1 MVDLSTTYLNLP
13 LRSPVIASASP
24 LWESLDN
31 IKRAEDAGLGAVVLF
46 SLFEEQIRQE
56 REALLHYLDYGT
68 ESFAEAITYFPE
80 PEEYHAKPD
89 EYLELIRKAKESVSI
104 PIIASINGATL
115 GGWTTFARQMEQA
128 GADAIELN
136 IYNIP
141 TELHKPGTEVEASE
155 LDIVRSV
162 KNSLSVPVAVK
173 LSPYYSNFA
182 HMAQQMAEVGANGLV
197 LFNRFY
203 QPDIDLETL
212 EIRPNVLLST
222 SQNLRLPLTWI
233 GILYGKLGLDLAG
246 TSGVHTATDVLK
258 MLLVGANVAMTTA
271 ALLKHGIGYGAE
283 LVEGLRLWM
292 DEHEYESVNQ
302 MRGSLS
308 MMHAEDPTAFERAQ
322 YMRALNTY
330 KPNTLRV

>member
-1 MVDLSTTYLNLP
+1 MVDITTTYLNLP
-13 LRSPVIASASP
+13 LRSPVVASASP
-24 LWESLDN
+24 LWDNLDN
-31 IKRAEDAGLGAVVLF
+31 IKRAEDAGVGAVVLF

-56 REALLHYLDYGT
+56 REAMLHYL
-68 ESFAEAITYFPE
+68 EINANSNPEALTYIPE
-80 PEEYHAKPD
+80 PEEFHARPN
-89 EYLELIRKAKESVSI
+89 EYLDLIRKAKEAVDI
-104 PIIASINGATL
+104 PIIASINGASL

-136 IYNIP
+136 IYAIP
-141 TELHKPGTEVEASE
+141 TETDKTGTEVESVE
-155 LDIVRSV
+155 VDIVRAV
-162 KNSLSVPVAVK
+162 KNSLTVPVAVK

-182 HMAQQMAEVGANGLV
+182 HMAKQMEGAGADALV

-212 EIRPNVLLST
+212 EIKPNVLLST

-233 GILYGKLGLDLAG
+233 GILYGKLALDLAG
-246 TSGVHTATDVLK
+246 TSGVHTPADVLK
-258 MLLVGANVAMTTA
+258 MLMVGANAVMTTA
-271 ALLKHGIGYGAE
+271 ALLKHGIGYAAE
-283 LVEGLRLWM
+283 LVDGMTAWLE
-292 DEHEYESVNQ
+292 EHEYESVNQ

-330 KPNTLRV
+330 RPNTLRA

>member
-1 MVDLSTTYLNLP
+1 
-13 LRSPVIASASP
+13 
-24 LWESLDN
+24 
-31 IKRAEDAGLGAVVLF
+31 
-46 SLFEEQIRQE
+46 
-56 REALLHYLDYGT
+56 
-68 ESFAEAITYFPE
+68 
-80 PEEYHAKPD
+80 
-89 EYLELIRKAKESVSI
+89 
-104 PIIASINGATL
+104 
-115 GGWTTFARQMEQA
+115 MEQA

-136 IYNIP
+136 IYAIP
-141 TELHKPGTEVEASE
+141 TEMSKPGTEVEAME
-155 LDIVRSV
+155 VDIVRSV

-182 HMAQQMAEVGANGLV
+182 NMAKQMEEAGANALV

-203 QPDIDLETL
+203 QPDIDLESL
-212 EIRPNVLLST
+212 EIKPNVLLST

-233 GILYGKLGLDLAG
+233 GILYGRLSLDLAA

-258 MLLVGANVAMTTA
+258 LLMVGSNAVMTTA

-283 LVEGLRLWM
+283 LLEGLRAWM

>member
-24 LWESLDN
+24 LWENLDN

-89 EYLELIRKAKESVSI
+89 EYLDLIRKAKESVSI
-104 PIIASINGATL
+104 PVIASINGATL

-128 GADAIELN
+128 GADAVELN

-141 TELHKPGTEVEASE
+141 TELNKPGAEVEASE

-182 HMAQQMAEVGANGLV
+182 HMARQMADVGANGLV

-246 TSGVHTATDVLK
+246 TSGVHTAADVLK

-283 LVEGLRLWM
+283 LVEGMRLWM

>member
-1 MVDLSTTYLNLP
+1 MADITTTYLNLP
-13 LRSPVIASASP
+13 LRSPVVASASP
-24 LWESLDN
+24 LWDNLDN

-56 REALLHYLDYGT
+56 REAMLHYL
-68 ESFAEAITYFPE
+68 EIHSNSNPEAITYMPE
-80 PEEYHAKPD
+80 PEEYHAKPN
-89 EYLELIRKAKESVSI
+89 EYLELIRKAKEAVDI

-136 IYNIP
+136 IYAIP
-141 TELHKPGTEVEASE
+141 TELDKAGAQVEATEV
-155 LDIVRSV
+155 DIVRAV
-162 KNSLSVPVAVK
+162 KNSLTVPVAVK

-182 HMAQQMAEVGANGLV
+182 HMAKQMEVAGADALV

-212 EIRPNVLLST
+212 EIKPNVLLST

-233 GILYGKLGLDLAG
+233 GILYGKVDLDLAG
-246 TSGVHTATDVLK
+246 TSGVHTAEDVLK
-258 MLLVGANVAMTTA
+258 MLMVGASAVQTTA

-283 LVEGLRLWM
+283 LVNGLQNWM
-292 DEHEYESVNQ
+292 VEHEYESVSQ

-330 KPNTLRV
+330 RPNTLRV

>member
-13 LRSPVIASASP
+13 LKNPLVASASP
-24 LWESLDN
+24 VWEHLDN
-31 IKRAEDAGLGAVVLF
+31 IKRAEDAGLSAIVLF

-56 REALLHYLDYGT
+56 RDALLHYLSVGT
-68 ESFAEAITYFPE
+68 ESFAEALTYFPE

-89 EYLELIRKAKESVSI
+89 EYLELIRKAKESVEI

-136 IYNIP
+136 VYAIP
-141 TELHKPGTEVEASE
+141 TEIDRPGSEVEATE
-155 LDIVRSV
+155 VDIVRSV
-162 KNSLSVPVAVK
+162 KNSLTVPVAVK

-182 HMAQQMAEVGANGLV
+182 NMAKQMEDAGANALV

-212 EIRPNVLLST
+212 EIKPNVLLST

-246 TSGVHTATDVLK
+246 TSGVHTASDVLK
-258 MLLVGANVAMTTA
+258 MLMVGATTVMTTA

-283 LVEGLRLWM
+283 LVEGLRSWM
-292 DEHEYESVNQ
+292 EEHEYESVTQ

>member
-1 MVDLSTTYLNLP
+1 MVDITTTYLNLP
-13 LRSPVIASASP
+13 LRSPVVASASP
-24 LWESLDN
+24 LWDNLDN
-31 IKRAEDAGLGAVVLF
+31 IKRAEDAGVGAVVLF

-56 REALLHYLDYGT
+56 REAMLHYL
-68 ESFAEAITYFPE
+68 EINANSNPEALTYIPE
-80 PEEYHAKPD
+80 PEEFHARPN
-89 EYLELIRKAKESVSI
+89 EYLELIRKAKEAVDI
-104 PIIASINGATL
+104 PIIASINGASL

-136 IYNIP
+136 IYAIP
-141 TELHKPGTEVEASE
+141 TEMDKTGTDVESVEV
-155 LDIVRSV
+155 DIVRAV
-162 KNSLSVPVAVK
+162 KNSLTVPVAVK

-182 HMAQQMAEVGANGLV
+182 HMAKQMEGAGADALV

-212 EIRPNVLLST
+212 EIKPNVLLST

-233 GILYGKLGLDLAG
+233 GILYGKLALDLAG
-246 TSGVHTATDVLK
+246 TSGVHTPADVLK
-258 MLLVGANVAMTTA
+258 MLMVGANAVMTTA
-271 ALLKHGIGYGAE
+271 ALLKHGIGYAAE
-283 LVEGLRLWM
+283 LVDGMTAWLE
-292 DEHEYESVNQ
+292 EHEYESVNQ

-330 KPNTLRV
+330 RPNTLRA

>member
-1 MVDLSTTYLNLP
+1 MVDITTTYLNLP
-13 LRSPVIASASP
+13 LRSPVVASASP

-31 IKRAEDAGLGAVVLF
+31 IKRAEDAGVGAVVLF

-56 REALLHYLDYGT
+56 REAMLHYLDYGT
-68 ESFAEAITYFPE
+68 ESFAEAVTYFPE

-89 EYLELIRKAKESVSI
+89 EYLELIRKAKETVSM
-104 PIIASINGATL
+104 PIIASINGASL
-115 GGWTTFARQMEQA
+115 GGWTAFARQMEQA

-136 IYNIP
+136 IYAIP
-141 TELHKPGTEVEASE
+141 TEMDREGAEVEAVE
-155 LDIVRSV
+155 VDIVRAV
-162 KNSLSVPVAVK
+162 KNALTVPVAVK

-182 HMAQQMAEVGANGLV
+182 NMAKQMEGAGADALV

-212 EIRPNVLLST
+212 EIKPNVLLST

-233 GILYGKLGLDLAG
+233 GILYGKVAMDLAG
-246 TSGVHTATDVLK
+246 TSGVHTSADVLK
-258 MLLVGANVAMTTA
+258 MLMVGASAVMTTA
-271 ALLKHGIGYGAE
+271 ALLKHGIGYAAE
-283 LVEGLRLWM
+283 LVDGMTAWLE
-292 DEHEYESVNQ
+292 EHEYESVTQ

-308 MMHAEDPTAFERAQ
+308 MMNAEDPTAFERAQ

-330 KPNTLRV
+330 RPNTLRA

>member
-24 LWESLDN
+24 LWENLDN

-89 EYLELIRKAKESVSI
+89 EYLDLIRKAKESVSI
-104 PIIASINGATL
+104 PVIASINGATL

-128 GADAIELN
+128 GADAVELN

-141 TELHKPGTEVEASE
+141 TELNKPGAEVEASE

-182 HMAQQMAEVGANGLV
+182 HMARQMADVGANGLV

-246 TSGVHTATDVLK
+246 TSGVHTAADVLK

-283 LVEGLRLWM
+283 LVEGVRLWM